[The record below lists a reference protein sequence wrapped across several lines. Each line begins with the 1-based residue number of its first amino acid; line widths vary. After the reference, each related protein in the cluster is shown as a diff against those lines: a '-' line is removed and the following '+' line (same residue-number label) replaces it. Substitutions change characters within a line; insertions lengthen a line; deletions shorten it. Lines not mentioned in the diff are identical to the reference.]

1 MYDTDS
7 YKQPFWA
14 ENSGFTTGRDPLG
27 IQNSSIS
34 LYAALL
40 PGLTNL
46 TLRIRYY
53 GLYCWLLKEYNALQ
67 LEPEKK
73 TLQHHYN
80 FIRRAE
86 LIIAFLM
93 YFKYPEIT
101 NIVGHDFT
109 VKKAKEFGDKGFYNI
124 FEGADKLKNTKKG
137 SVYWD
142 YTSGALGQY
151 YVGSLIAL
159 ELIEI
164 SNKFFLL
171 RDKGIK
177 MAQVFENNI
186 SSQARQTFLEILS
199 TGILNQGDLELID
212 DFSITNIPHNSSE
225 WEFYK
230 SLLLENDGQ
239 KTRTSDNIIPS
250 NRKETIG
257 LFLKNISESGIEGF
271 PEQQFRKVHSGA
283 LTSDTSFGWHYYY
296 INEAIHYCI
305 ETLFWGMLT
314 ELEGKTFPV
323 QKYITDIANSI
334 TSELQV
340 LHYSTDKNLRLKEIA
355 DSMPV
360 SELPEELA
368 QLVKFA
374 KSPRQAAK
382 AMGFALGLLLRIYNL
397 AGEFRGRIKD
407 FENKYYLV
415 FQKGNI
421 SEYLEGYFD
430 KNMGLSL
437 IEFNM
442 LLTKTILNDHIATA
456 YRKMGNG
463 ESNLLKFVM
472 EDGMIGHIQTM
483 DPRFTNPRLRTLQ
496 NFLTDL
502 GFINNS
508 GQITVSGSSLIEEI
522 TAL

>member
-1 MYDTDS
+1 LYDLET

-14 ENSGFTTGRDPLG
+14 ENSGFMTGRDPLG

-40 PGLTNL
+40 PGMTNL

-53 GLYCWLLKEYNALQ
+53 GLYCWLLKEYDKLQ
-67 LEPEKK
+67 LDPEKK

-86 LIIAFLM
+86 LTIAFLM
-93 YFKYPEIT
+93 FIKYPEIT

-109 VKKAKEFGDKGFYNI
+109 VREAQKFRDEGSFNI
-124 FEGADKLKNTKKG
+124 SEGADKLKSTKKG
-137 SVYWD
+137 TVYWD

-151 YVGSLIAL
+151 YAGSLIAL
-159 ELIEI
+159 ELIET

-171 RDKGIK
+171 REKGIK
-177 MAQVFENNI
+177 LAQVFENNI
-186 SSQARQTFLEILS
+186 NSQARKTFLKVLR
-199 TGILNQGDLELID
+199 TGILNQRDLELLE
-212 DFSITNIPHNSSE
+212 DFSITNIPQDSSE
-225 WEFYK
+225 WELYK

-239 KTRTSDNIIPS
+239 KTRTSDNRVPS
-250 NRKETIG
+250 NRKETIS
-257 LFLKNISESGIEGF
+257 LFLKNISEAGIEGF
-271 PEQQFRKVHSGA
+271 PEQQFQKVHSGA
-283 LTSDTSFGWHYYY
+283 LTSDTSFGWYYYY

-305 ETLFWGMLT
+305 ETLFWGMLI
-314 ELEGKTFPV
+314 EIEGKSLPV
-323 QKYITDIANSI
+323 HKYITDIANSI
-334 TSELQV
+334 TNELQV
-340 LHYSTDKNLRLKEIA
+340 LHNKINKTQILNGIV

-360 SELPEELA
+360 PNLPDALA
-368 QLVKFA
+368 HLVKLT
-374 KSPRQAAK
+374 KSPRQATG
-382 AMGFALGLLLRIYNL
+382 AMGFALGLLLGIFNL

-421 SEYLEGYFD
+421 SEYLECYFD
-430 KNMGLSL
+430 NNMGLSL
-437 IEFNM
+437 TDFNM
-442 LLTKTILNDHIATA
+442 LLTKTIINDHIATA

-463 ESNLLKFVM
+463 ESNLVKFVI

-508 GQITVSGSSLIEEI
+508 GQITDSGNLLMEEI
-522 TAL
+522 TAI

>member
-1 MYDTDS
+1 MYDTES

-14 ENSGFTTGRDPLG
+14 ENSGFMTGRDPLG

-40 PGLTNL
+40 PGMTNL

-53 GLYCWLLKEYNALQ
+53 GLYCWLLKEYDKLQ
-67 LEPEKK
+67 IDAEKK

-86 LIIAFLM
+86 LTIAFLM
-93 YFKYPEIT
+93 FNKDPEIT

-109 VKKAKEFGDKGFYNI
+109 VKKAQEFIEKRSYNI
-124 FEGADKLKNTKKG
+124 SEGADKLKSTKKG
-137 SVYWD
+137 TVYWD

-151 YVGSLIAL
+151 YAGSLIAL
-159 ELIEI
+159 ELIET

-171 RDKGIK
+171 REKGIK

-186 SSQARQTFLEILS
+186 NSQARQTFLEVLR
-199 TGILNQGDLELID
+199 TGNLHHRDLELLD
-212 DFSITNIPHNSSE
+212 DFSITYIPQDSSE
-225 WEFYK
+225 WKLYK

-239 KTRTSDNIIPS
+239 RTRTSENRVPS

-257 LFLKNISESGIEGF
+257 LFLKNISEAGIEGF
-271 PEQQFRKVHSGA
+271 PEQQFQKVHSGA
-283 LTSDTSFGWHYYY
+283 LNSDTSFGWYYYY

-305 ETLFWGMLT
+305 ETLFWGMLI
-314 ELEGKTFPV
+314 ELEGKSLPIH
-323 QKYITDIANSI
+323 KYITDIANSM

-340 LHYSTDKNLRLKEIA
+340 LHDKTKKNQILKVIV

-360 SELPEELA
+360 PNLPEALA
-368 QLVKFA
+368 QLEKLT
-374 KSPRQAAK
+374 KSPRQASR
-382 AMGFALGLLLRIYNL
+382 AMGFALGLLFEIYNL
-397 AGEFRGRIKD
+397 AREFRGRIKD

-415 FQKGNI
+415 FQKGHI
-421 SEYLEGYFD
+421 SEYLERYFD
-430 KNMGLSL
+430 NNMELSL
-437 IEFNM
+437 IDFNM
-442 LLTKTILNDHIATA
+442 LLIKTIINDHIATA

-463 ESNLLKFVM
+463 ESNLVKFVI

-483 DPRFTNPRLRTLQ
+483 DPRFTNPRLRTLK
-496 NFLTDL
+496 NFLRDL
-502 GFINNS
+502 GFISDS
-508 GQITVSGSSLIEEI
+508 GQITDSGRVLIEEI
-522 TAL
+522 TA

>member
-14 ENSGFTTGRDPLG
+14 ENSGFMTGRDPLG

-86 LIIAFLM
+86 LTIAFLM

-109 VKKAKEFGDKGFYNI
+109 VKKAKEFVDKGFYNI

-177 MAQVFENNI
+177 MASVFENNI
-186 SSQARQTFLEILS
+186 SSQAKKIFLGVLRTGFLS
-199 TGILNQGDLELID
+199 QKDLEQLV
-212 DFSITNIPHNSSE
+212 DFSITNIPHDSSE

-239 KTRTSDNIIPS
+239 KTRISDNIIPS

-257 LFLKNISESGIEGF
+257 LFLKNISETGIEGF
-271 PEQQFRKVHSGA
+271 PEQQFQKVHSGA
-283 LTSDTSFGWHYYY
+283 QTSDTSFGWYYYY

-314 ELEGKTFPV
+314 ELEGKTLPV
-323 QKYITDIANSI
+323 QKYLTDIANSI
-334 TSELQV
+334 TGEFQV
-340 LHYSTDKNLRLKEIA
+340 IHDKGNKNQNLKEII
-355 DSMPV
+355 DSIPV
-360 SELPEELA
+360 PDLPEALA
-368 QLVKFA
+368 HLVKLA
-374 KSPRQAAK
+374 KSPRQATS
-382 AMGFALGLLLRIYNL
+382 AMGFALGLLFGICKL
-397 AGEFRGRIKD
+397 AGEFRVRIKD
-407 FENKYYLV
+407 FENKYYLN
-415 FQKGNI
+415 FQKGHI
-421 SEYLEGYFD
+421 SEYLESYFD
-430 KNMGLSL
+430 NNMGLSL
-437 IEFNM
+437 IEFN
-442 LLTKTILNDHIATA
+442 LLLIKTIINDHIATA

-463 ESNLLKFVM
+463 ESNLLKFVI
-472 EDGMIGHIQTM
+472 EDGIIGHIQTM
-483 DPRFTNPRLRTLQ
+483 DPRFTNPRLRSIQ
-496 NFLTDL
+496 NFLNDL
-502 GFINNS
+502 GFINIS
-508 GQITVSGSSLIEEI
+508 GQITVLGSSLIEEI

>member
-1 MYDTDS
+1 MYDTES

-14 ENSGFTTGRDPLG
+14 ENSGFMTGRDPLG

-40 PGLTNL
+40 PGMTNL

-53 GLYCWLLKEYNALQ
+53 GLYCWLLKEYEKLQ
-67 LEPEKK
+67 IDPEKK

-86 LIIAFLM
+86 LTIAFLM
-93 YFKYPEIT
+93 FIKDPEIT

-109 VKKAKEFGDKGFYNI
+109 VKKAQEFREKRSYNI
-124 FEGADKLKNTKKG
+124 SEGADKLKSTKKG
-137 SVYWD
+137 TVYWD

-151 YVGSLIAL
+151 YAGSLIAL
-159 ELIEI
+159 ELIET

-171 RDKGIK
+171 REKGIK

-186 SSQARQTFLEILS
+186 NSLARKTFLEVIR
-199 TGILNQGDLELID
+199 TGILNQRDLEILD
-212 DFSITNIPHNSSE
+212 EFSITNIPKDSSE

-239 KTRTSDNIIPS
+239 KARTSDNRVPS
-250 NRKETIG
+250 NRKDTIG
-257 LFLKNISESGIEGF
+257 LFLKNISEPVKEWF
-271 PEQQFRKVHSGA
+271 PKQQFKKVHTGA
-283 LTSDTSFGWHYYY
+283 LTSDTSFGWYYYY

-305 ETLFWGMLT
+305 ETLFWGMLI
-314 ELEGKTFPV
+314 ELEGKNLPV
-323 QKYITDIANSI
+323 HKYITDIANSI
-334 TSELQV
+334 TVELQV
-340 LHYSTDKNLRLKEIA
+340 LHDKINKNQILKEVVE
-355 DSMPV
+355 S
-360 SELPEELA
+360 LPIPDLPTSLT
-368 QLVKFA
+368 QLEKLT
-374 KSPRQAAK
+374 KSPRQATI
-382 AMGFALGLLLRIYNL
+382 AMGFALGLLLEIYNL
-397 AGEFRGRIKD
+397 TREFRGRIKD

-415 FQKGNI
+415 FQKGRI
-421 SEYLEGYFD
+421 SEYLESYFD
-430 KNMGLSL
+430 NNMELSL
-437 IEFNM
+437 IDFNM
-442 LLTKTILNDHIATA
+442 LLTKTIINDHIATA

-463 ESNLLKFVM
+463 ESNLVKFVI

-502 GFINNS
+502 SFINS
-508 GQITVSGSSLIEEI
+508 TGRITDSGSVLIEEI
-522 TAL
+522 TKL